1 MGNKK
6 IIIFYLGIIMF
17 VVFFMFENK
26 HSKNSMYEYEK
37 FTDIS
42 KEAGAYSWL
51 PDFFPINASKI
62 TIFTD
67 VESDS
72 FYSDLTLDN
81 YSSEIFDRTFT
92 VKTSPYGVKY
102 IDKNV
107 IVDSWCQES
116 DSIDDENR
124 DRYNSLY
131 IIAKLPDNRYHI
143 SLVTR
148 GKNNM
153 ALNKA
158 KNKYCI
164 TR

>member
-1 MGNKK
+1 
-6 IIIFYLGIIMF
+6 
-17 VVFFMFENK
+17 
-26 HSKNSMYEYEK
+26 MYEYEK

-42 KEAGAYSWL
+42 KEAGVYSWI
-51 PDFFPINASKI
+51 PHFFPLNSRRI
-62 TIFTD
+62 TIFTGM
-67 VESDS
+67 ESDS
-72 FYSDLTLDN
+72 FYSDFTLDKN
-81 YSSEIFDRTFT
+81 PSGIFDRTFP
-92 VKTSPYGVKY
+92 VKTSPDGVKY
-102 IDKNV
+102 IDKND
-107 IVDSWCQES
+107 ILDSWCQES
-116 DSIDDENR
+116 DSIDEENR

-164 TR
+164 NR